1 MKSGFKLLW
10 SDQALADLGSIIN
23 YLSEKWTQRETQNF
37 ARRLDKRLNL
47 IATNPELFPK
57 TAKKKNVRR
66 SVLTRQI
73 VIYYTT
79 NKMTINIVSLF
90 DTRQNP
96 KKLRV

>member
-1 MKSGFKLLW
+1 MKNGFKLFW
-10 SDQALADLGSIIN
+10 SDQALSDLQNIIK
-23 YLSEKWTQRETQNF
+23 YLSENWSQKEIQNF
-37 ARRLDKRLNL
+37 AKRPDKRLNL

-79 NKMTINIVSLF
+79 NKTMISIVSLF
-90 DTRQNP
+90 DTRQSP